1 MKIKLPQ
8 LGCINIRLAILIA
21 IVGITNPIVYA
32 QFPTLGT
39 ASSVTITTP
48 TVVGQSVT
56 SAPVQYGQYINLP
69 NLVSGSTYQIE
80 TCNLTTDDVQ
90 LYIFGSFSS
99 SVFAISQNDDGCN
112 FQSKILFTPSTTQ
125 SYKCAPYKYYNDTS
139 TGTTAIKITLVNNAA
154 PLTATM
160 SATKPCFGA
169 NRVLVTV
176 HAIGGTPPYTYE
188 WSNGPLTI
196 NFIDL
201 PSTISKV
208 YSATITDAANH
219 TTTASVTVEGIYKNT
234 VTQTSG
240 QLMAD
245 QAGASYT
252 WLDCNNANQPI
263 AGATAQS
270 FTPTSSGSYAVRVSL
285 NGCVDTSSC
294 INMTVTG
301 IRDKSSVN
309 SYQIYPN
316 PAYNFIQITSPEI
329 ITSLSISDISGKE
342 IYYQDNNTYKVD
354 ISQLTEGI
362 YLLKLNFK
370 IGTSSIE
377 KIIKQ

>member
-8 LGCINIRLAILIA
+8 LVCINIRLAILIA

-80 TCNLTTDDVQ
+80 TCNQTTDDVQ
-90 LYIFGSFSS
+90 LYIFGLLSGF
-99 SVFAISQNDDGCN
+99 VTALSQNDDGCN
-112 FQSKILFTPSTTQ
+112 LQSKILFTPSTTQ

-160 SATKPCFGA
+160 SATKLCFGA
-169 NRVLVTV
+169 NRVLITV
-176 HAIGGTPPYTYE
+176 HANGGTPPYSYD
-188 WSNGPLTI
+188 WSNGPRTI
-196 NFIDL
+196 NFDDIAY
-201 PSTISKV
+201 PTSRIYTV
-208 YSATITDAANH
+208 TITDAANH
-219 TTTASVTVEGIYKNT
+219 TTTTSITIEGFYKNT

-263 AGATAQS
+263 TGATAQS
-270 FTPTSSGSYAVRVSL
+270 FTPTRSGNYAVRVSL

-316 PAYNFIQITSPEI
+316 PANNFIQITSPEI
-329 ITSLSISDISGKE
+329 ITSLSISDIAGKE
-342 IYYQDNNTYKVD
+342 IYYLQNNKERVD
-354 ISQLTEGI
+354 ISQLVNGV
-362 YLLKLNFK
+362 YFLKLSFK
-370 IGTSSIE
+370 DGSFATE